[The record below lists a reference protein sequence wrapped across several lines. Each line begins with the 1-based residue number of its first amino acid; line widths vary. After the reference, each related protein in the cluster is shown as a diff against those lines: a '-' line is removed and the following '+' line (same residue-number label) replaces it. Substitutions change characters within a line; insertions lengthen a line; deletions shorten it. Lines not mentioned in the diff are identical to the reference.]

1 MTMAKSMTLNQACAL
16 SMLAKSYLFLIV
28 ICIAWS
34 CGRPDAVKIPEGTLS
49 DSAMVSILT
58 DLHLVEGA
66 KVGNK
71 IMGDTIPANVYF
83 KKIYQ
88 KHGISEAQFERDFRF
103 YTSNPKLMT
112 KIYEEVIVNL
122 SKIEAAPPR
131 EVMTD
136 EISREQNSVSR
147 PLSEIS
153 RKVRAGKKK
162 KADDTAKT
170 QEE

>member
-1 MTMAKSMTLNQACAL
+1 MTMEKSTILKQACAL
-16 SMLAKSYLFLIV
+16 SMFDRPWLFILI
-28 ICIAWS
+28 ASLSFS
-34 CGRPDAVKIPEGTLS
+34 CGRPDTVTIPDETIS
-49 DSAMVSILT
+49 DSIMVAILT

-71 IMGDTIPANVYF
+71 IMGDTTPAPVYF
-83 KKIYQ
+83 KKVYQ
-88 KHGISEAQFERDFRF
+88 KHGVSEAQFEEDFRF

-112 KIYEEVIVNL
+112 EIYEQVIVNL

-136 EISREQNSVSR
+136 DITREQNSVSR

-153 RKVRAGKKK
+153 RKVRAEKKK
-162 KADDTAKT
+162 KADSSKI